1 MITKWRRNYLKIN
14 EGRLWFFPKR
24 NLHIEN
30 AEWNVHNTI
39 LYGVKSSVKV
49 ICNAL
54 NGFDHHSLP
63 RYSLCDILMI
73 EKVNLGKMCE
83 VNVASKSSR
92 SLGYLIAQS
101 DHGEMDVRSITTPM
115 QWLNDE

>member
-1 MITKWRRNYLKIN
+1 
-14 EGRLWFFPKR
+14 
-24 NLHIEN
+24 
-30 AEWNVHNTI
+30 
-39 LYGVKSSVKV
+39 
-49 ICNAL
+49 
-54 NGFDHHSLP
+54 
-63 RYSLCDILMI
+63 MI